1 MGQAPVSGDRIS
13 ALETII
19 DVAEL
24 GTWIWNV
31 QTGET
36 EFNEYWARMLGYT
49 LDELEP
55 VSIDTWLSVLV
66 DEDYPVTERALQ
78 AHFEGRTAVYD
89 CEVRVRHR
97 DGREIWIRDFGKVV
111 SWTPDGRPE
120 WVSGAHL
127 EITAHKDL
135 EQSLRKESEANRE
148 LVQTLERAQEIGNLG
163 YWKANL
169 DAGHLYW
176 SEKVFEIFGVCSD
189 TFTPSVDAYRAYVH
203 PDDLALVDAREAH
216 ARQTGLFDVE
226 HRVVRPDGSER
237 WVHARGDYTA
247 GNDNQVFIGTVR
259 DITEQKEQEAR
270 LRELSFTD
278 PLTQIPNRRVFMER
292 LNESYELFSRRGIPA
307 AVVMIDIDHFK
318 TVNDTYGHG
327 AGDEVIRRVAS
338 ILADRV
344 RESDVPCRLGGEEFG
359 LLLPG
364 TGIDEAMDLAE
375 RLRLEIAGCSCTTGR
390 GEAFQVT
397 LSVGVSR
404 FAGEDEHPEQA
415 LQRADAALYQGKAT
429 GRNRV
434 VKDASIG

>member
-1 MGQAPVSGDRIS
+1 MGQPPVSGDRVS

-36 EFNEYWARMLGYT
+36 EFNDYWARMLGYT
-49 LDELEP
+49 LEELGP
-55 VSIDTWLSVLV
+55 TSIDTWLHFLSE
-66 DEDYPVTERALQ
+66 EDHPVSEQALK
-78 AHFEGRTAVYD
+78 AHFEGHASVYD

-97 DGREIWIRDFGKVV
+97 DGRLIWIRDFGRVV
-111 SWTPDGRPE
+111 SWTPDGQPE

-127 EITAHKDL
+127 DITSHKDL
-135 EQSLRKESEANRE
+135 EQSLREESEANRE
-148 LVQTLERAQEIGNLG
+148 LIQTLERAQEIGNLG
-163 YWKANL
+163 YWKASL
-169 DAGHLYW
+169 GEGVLYW
-176 SEKVFEIFGVCSD
+176 SEKVFEIFGVSSD
-189 TFTPSVDAYRAYVH
+189 RFTPSVDAFRTFVH
-203 PDDLALVDAREAH
+203 PEDLAFVDAREVQ

-226 HRVVRPDGSER
+226 HRVVRPDGSVR
-237 WVHARGDYTA
+237 WVHARGDYTSA
-247 GNDNQVFIGTVR
+247 GDDRIFIGTVR
-259 DITEQKEQEAR
+259 DITEQKEQEDR

-292 LNESYELFSRRGIPA
+292 LNESYELFNRRNIPA

-327 AGDEVIRRVAS
+327 AGDEMIRHVAHT
-338 ILADRV
+338 LAERV

-364 TGIDEAMDLAE
+364 TVIDEAMDLAE
-375 RLRLEIAGCSCTTGR
+375 RLRLEIAGYTCTTSR
-390 GEAFQVT
+390 GETLQVT
-397 LSVGVSR
+397 LSAGVSR
-404 FAGEDEHPEQA
+404 FEKEDTHPEQA
-415 LQRADAALYQGKAT
+415 LQRADAALYRSKAT

-434 VKDASIG
+434 IKGV